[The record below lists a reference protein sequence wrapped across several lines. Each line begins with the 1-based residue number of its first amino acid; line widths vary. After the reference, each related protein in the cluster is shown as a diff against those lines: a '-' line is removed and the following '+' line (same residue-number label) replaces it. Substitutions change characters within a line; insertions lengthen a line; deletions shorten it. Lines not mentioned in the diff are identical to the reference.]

1 MTHIKRNIP
10 KDHNADLVIYGHSH
24 RYSCSRERDTVYLNP
39 GSCGPR
45 RFNQDITMAILTI
58 DEEKKAQES
67 GTRISIERI
76 DIPHEVSSI

>member
-10 KDHNADLVIYGHSH
+10 DDHGVDLVISGHSH
-24 RYSCSRERDTVYLNP
+24 RYSCVQDGDTIYLNP

-58 DEEKKAQES
+58 DEEKKAPGS
-67 GTRISIERI
+67 CASISIERI
-76 DIPHEVSSI
+76 DIPH